1 LGEAVDKI
9 RARPVRVKAVGSN
22 ETHECDRA
30 LRHVT
35 EPSMMVDRIKRCLD
49 KDIGI

>member
-1 LGEAVDKI
+1 MEAI
-9 RARPVRVKAVGSN
+9 GSD

-30 LRHVT
+30 LRHVIG
-35 EPSMMVDRIKRCLD
+35 PRMMVECIKRCLD